1 MTDANRHNWA
11 NGNVQITKQVGNYLD
26 PMNRYLVIC
35 KSDSEQSGGGREEG
49 SQGDPSA
56 QPRHGTE

>member
-1 MTDANRHNWA
+1 MTDANRHNWR

-35 KSDSEQSGGGREEG
+35 KSDLSNQA
-49 SQGDPSA
+49 GDVKKIVRRS
-56 QPRHGTE
+56 